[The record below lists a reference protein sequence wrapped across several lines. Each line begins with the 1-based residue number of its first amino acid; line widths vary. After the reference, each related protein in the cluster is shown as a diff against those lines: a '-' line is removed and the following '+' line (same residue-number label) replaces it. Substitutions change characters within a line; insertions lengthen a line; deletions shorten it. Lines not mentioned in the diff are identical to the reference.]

1 MGLGLWNKPRIYS
14 IPKGLLKESGNILA
28 IRVVD
33 TGGGGGFSGEKKAM
47 KIYPKGNVSTA
58 INLGGADWTYLPIAE
73 YRNNKFYQYGGTL
86 ADFQSRPKVEMD
98 LNANTPTVLYN
109 AMIAPVVP
117 YTIKGAI
124 WYQGESNVPRAKQY
138 ETLFPKMIES
148 WRTAWQQGDFPFY
161 FTQIAPFNYGAPEAI
176 ESAQLRDAQR
186 KSLAVPNTGMA
197 VTLDI
202 GNPVNIHPG
211 NKQDVGK
218 RLAYWAL
225 AKDYNQ
231 KEVVYSGPLYDGM
244 KVEGDKIRVTF
255 RFTTTSLVPKTD
267 KLIGFEIAG
276 VDGQFLPAEAVV
288 EETTILVFNKKIKA
302 PTQVRYAF
310 KNASE
315 ANLFNG
321 VGLPASSF
329 SSEE

>member
-1 MGLGLWNKPRIYS
+1 M
-14 IPKGLLKESGNILA
+14 
-28 IRVVD
+28 
-33 TGGGGGFSGEKKAM
+33 
-47 KIYPKGNVSTA
+47 
-58 INLGGADWTYLPIAE
+58 
-73 YRNNKFYQYGGTL
+73 
-86 ADFQSRPKVEMD
+86 
-98 LNANTPTVLYN
+98 
-109 AMIAPVVP
+109 
-117 YTIKGAI
+117 
-124 WYQGESNVPRAKQY
+124 
-138 ETLFPKMIES
+138 
-148 WRTAWQQGDFPFY
+148 
-161 FTQIAPFNYGAPEAI
+161 
-176 ESAQLRDAQR
+176 
-186 KSLAVPNTGMA
+186 
-197 VTLDI
+197 
-202 GNPVNIHPG
+202 NIHPG

-218 RLAYWAL
+218 RLAYWTL